1 MGRRDRETCRPVL
14 VVYGHGAVLEAEV
27 FAAPVLL
34 LLLLLQDSQA
44 AGSVLEGGVRHRR
57 LQLRRVFTWERLG
70 VQHNGRLVRL
80 RLLQGSVQRP
90 RGEFGDDGGQ
100 VAGGQVAAVL
110 LGGRGLAKFV

>member
-34 LLLLLQDSQA
+34 LLLQDSQA
-44 AGSVLEGGVRHRR
+44 AGTVLEGGVRHRR
-57 LQLRRVFTWERLG
+57 LQLRRVFTWERRG
-70 VQHNGRLVRL
+70 VQHDGRLVCL